1 MKGRWWP
8 ANSEHAVIGLLLIR
22 TANPKIPECADIID
36 DNWIDF
42 IHDIVNICDLLLLPS
57 IPSHMSE
64 TDKAKPS
71 AGLSDLLDRTKKYA
85 DVREKVDK
93 EYGQL
98 TNTLSETLALEE
110 RAELEVKANFESLQQ
125 AIQERNGAVEALSRV
140 VLFRTDV
147 NKREKEL
154 LAAMAAVILEKGKSK
169 LLSGDVSDTIPTPKD
184 VEQQQAIEKESENEE
199 EGETKVEEEQSDEK
213 EKGSDEE
220 VA

>member
-1 MKGRWWP
+1 
-8 ANSEHAVIGLLLIR
+8 
-22 TANPKIPECADIID
+22 
-36 DNWIDF
+36 
-42 IHDIVNICDLLLLPS
+42 
-57 IPSHMSE
+57 MSE
-64 TDKAKPS
+64 TEKAKPS
-71 AGLSDLLDRTKKYA
+71 ANLSDLLERTKKYA

-125 AIQERNGAVEALSRV
+125 AIQERNGAVEALSRI

-169 LLSGDVSDTIPTPKD
+169 LLSGDLSDTIPAPKD
-184 VEQQQAIEKESENEE
+184 VEQQQAIEKEQPENEE
-199 EGETKVEEEQSDEK
+199 EGEAKEEEEQSDEN
-213 EKGSDEE
+213 EKKSDEE
-220 VA
+220 MA